1 MTFLEFS
8 LNFKTY
14 SSTFATLYDIKMGN
28 CLDGRDGRDS
38 EEEDRPI
45 MSDRGSSFGSMGSL
59 NGSYGTLSPTIQRNM
74 EAKFL
79 IH

>member
-1 MTFLEFS
+1 
-8 LNFKTY
+8 
-14 SSTFATLYDIKMGN
+14 MGN
-28 CLDGRDGRDS
+28 CLGGRDS

-45 MSDRGSSFGSMGSL
+45 MSDRGSSFGSFGSMGSL